1 MLINRTVQAAVFE
14 TSPRHIL
21 TEGLPYD
28 RCQIGVVM
36 AMPGAQGLEDQYI
49 TDADQLPNV
58 VRTQVDV
65 VLPQGAS
72 VLNAD
77 DVLVLELADYSDG
90 EVLLYSLDPT
100 SAALAAHR
108 ARKGRAVFARGDA
121 IVLASGADETLLLQ
135 LSAPDF
141 SALTTQS
148 LADVRPHV
156 LAAVATAWALG
167 IPVDLIRAG
176 LLRFGEVQSAAAV
189 H

>member
-36 AMPGAQGLEDQYI
+36 AMPGAAGLADLYI
-49 TDADQLPNV
+49 TDDEQMPNV

-77 DVLVLELADYSDG
+77 DPHVLELAEYSDG
-90 EVLLYSLDPT
+90 EVLLYSLEPDHP
-100 SAALAAHR
+100 ALAAHR
-108 ARKGRAVFARGDA
+108 ARKGRALVARGQQ
-121 IVLASGADETLLLQ
+121 ILLLQ
-135 LSAPDF
+135 GAETVVQADLGGADF
-141 SALTTQS
+141 SAFSTDLPE
-148 LADVRPHV
+148 DIRPHV
-156 LAAVATAWALG
+156 LAAAGAAWALG
-167 IPVDLIRAG
+167 VPVDLIHAG
-176 LLRFGEVQSAAAV
+176 LLRFGEPQSASLV